1 MLDGLKMEGSLPHSA
16 QTPNS
21 LHGPGGKERAVCEGC
36 DRVILDRFLLRVN
49 DSFWHEQCVQCV
61 GCREPLTTTCYY
73 RDKKLYCKHDY
84 EKLFAAKCSG
94 CVETIAPTE
103 FVMRAQK
110 SVYHLHCFCC
120 CVCERQ
126 LRKGDEFVLKEG
138 QLLCKSDYEKERELL
153 SLVSPAASDSAKS
166 DDEECADKLGQL
178 QCKGGEDFKDPK
190 RPKRPRTILTT
201 QQRRAFKASF
211 EVSSK
216 PCRKVRETLAAET
229 GLSVRV
235 VQVWFQN
242 QRAKM
247 KKLAR
252 RQQQQ
257 QQDQQNTQRLNTVPA
272 NNSSNPGMETM
283 MNPYTTLPPQ
293 QLLAIEQNG
302 YNTDPF
308 RQGLTPPQM
317 PGDHM
322 HPYGDYF
329 ILLETYPFQK
339 NLYAGKVT
347 SQTCDLY
354 TKKGKESRC
363 KGASPPTA
371 SPSKSHAILTW
382 KCIAAPSSP
391 LGPNPNT
398 HRHPQQPSPEQR
410 WCFKKA
416 AHHHLLRGIWG

>member
-1 MLDGLKMEGSLPHSA
+1 ME
-16 QTPNS
+16 
-21 LHGPGGKERAVCEGC
+21 
-36 DRVILDRFLLRVN
+36 
-49 DSFWHEQCVQCV
+49 
-61 GCREPLTTTCYY
+61 
-73 RDKKLYCKHDY
+73 
-84 EKLFAAKCSG
+84 
-94 CVETIAPTE
+94 
-103 FVMRAQK
+103 
-110 SVYHLHCFCC
+110 
-120 CVCERQ
+120 Q
-126 LRKGDEFVLKEG
+126 LRSCIGIRL
-138 QLLCKSDYEKERELL
+138 
-153 SLVSPAASDSAKS
+153 AKS
-166 DDEECADKLGQL
+166 DDEDCIGKLEQL
-178 QCKGGEDFKDPK
+178 QCKGGDDSKDPK

-272 NNSSNPGMETM
+272 NSSNNPGVETM
-283 MNPYTTLPPQ
+283 MNPYTSLPPQ

-322 HPYGDYF
+322 HPYGDCF
-329 ILLETYPFQK
+329 FLL
-339 NLYAGKVT
+339 
-347 SQTCDLY
+347 
-354 TKKGKESRC
+354 
-363 KGASPPTA
+363 
-371 SPSKSHAILTW
+371 
-382 KCIAAPSSP
+382 
-391 LGPNPNT
+391 
-398 HRHPQQPSPEQR
+398 
-410 WCFKKA
+410 
-416 AHHHLLRGIWG
+416 